1 MEFENKAVG
10 FDGPIQAPHDRE
22 QHRKWQVAN
31 RSWWEAAPMRYDWRE
46 TIAPEPGS
54 EAYFNEIDRRFF
66 TAARSFLPWRR
77 IPFDTVVPFDQ
88 LADKDVLEVGVGH
101 GSHAQLL
108 APRCKSFTGIDL
120 TASAVN
126 MTSAR
131 LRLFKLPGT
140 ALQMDA
146 EQMGF
151 AENTFDY
158 VWSWGVI
165 HHSADTRR
173 VLEEVHRVLRAG
185 GRCTV
190 MIYYR
195 SWWNYY
201 ACGLLRGLLR
211 SGWQRGLALHHVS
224 QSGTDGAIARYYKP
238 AEWRRTTDK
247 LFVTTSLK
255 ICGLKTDVL
264 PLPHGRLK
272 NLLLAVLPDSFA
284 RGLTSHLR
292 MGSFL
297 IAHMQ
302 SRKGS

>member
-1 MEFENKAVG
+1 M
-10 FDGPIQAPHDRE
+10 
-22 QHRKWQVAN
+22 
-31 RSWWEAAPMRYDWRE
+31 
-46 TIAPEPGS
+46 
-54 EAYFNEIDRRFF
+54 
-66 TAARSFLPWRR
+66 
-77 IPFDTVVPFDQ
+77 
-88 LADKDVLEVGVGH
+88 H
-101 GSHAQLL
+101 G
-108 APRCKSFTGIDL
+108 
-120 TASAVN
+120 
-126 MTSAR
+126 
-131 LRLFKLPGT
+131 
-140 ALQMDA
+140 
-146 EQMGF
+146 
-151 AENTFDY
+151 
-158 VWSWGVI
+158 
-165 HHSADTRR
+165 
-173 VLEEVHRVLRAG
+173 
-185 GRCTV
+185 

-211 SGWQRGLALHHVS
+211 GGWQRGLALHHVS

-247 LFVTTSLK
+247 LFVTTSLQ